1 MQLTTPRCIMW
12 FFVLLFSG
20 NISAQNVLKVN
31 PAGLLLNTGSAS
43 FERFINDNWS
53 AQADAMLHQAD
64 VEGLQFSG
72 FGFGLSLRYYLSE
85 RVRPGGLFV
94 APGIAFHLLSFEDI
108 QRIDHDYSLPGL
120 WLQVGH
126 QWWIGSILTLELG
139 AGGQYGFLSE
149 IPNSPST
156 DAYFGD
162 GFFPF
167 VNVGLGVSF

>member
-1 MQLTTPRCIMW
+1 MKTPFYIIW
-12 FFVLLFSG
+12 FFVLLFAG
-20 NISAQNVLKVN
+20 NLSAQNVLKVN

-53 AQADAMLHQAD
+53 AQADAMLHSAE

-72 FGFGLSLRYYLSE
+72 FGVGLSLRYYLSE

-94 APGIAFHLLSFEDI
+94 APGAIFHFLSFEDI

-120 WLQVGH
+120 WLQLGH
-126 QWWIGSILTLELG
+126 QWVLGGVLTLELG
-139 AGGQYGFLSE
+139 VGGQYGFLSE

-167 VNVGLGVSF
+167 GNIGLGVTF